1 MRTKLPKR
9 TTILETWEPVYERY
23 WDSGLW
29 RPRIDIEQVLTDGTR
44 YAVMEYSKARPMG
57 PYATVT
63 EAVQKHGLLYVV
75 HSTKAIVCRRIET
88 NILAR
93 LLVPDHLRVGFR
105 LAVNGEL
112 YTLTPARIFGRCRNQ
127 DGAARYAA
135 ALGIE
140 NSESATY
147 VT

>member
-1 MRTKLPKR
+1 
-9 TTILETWEPVYERY
+9 
-23 WDSGLW
+23 
-29 RPRIDIEQVLTDGTR
+29 
-44 YAVMEYSKARPMG
+44 MG